1 MSLAFLRR
9 QIQFTHGLYEA
20 PTILHTRRLLTK
32 IDCFFHLRSTA
43 TPSPKPILGMPGISV
58 PLSVSHD
65 LRLYLEASCR
75 GIGREKGLG
84 RRVCFSC
91 MALGT

>member
-32 IDCFFHLRSTA
+32 IDCFFIYVAPQPRP
-43 TPSPKPILGMPGISV
+43 PSQ
-58 PLSVSHD
+58 
-65 LRLYLEASCR
+65 
-75 GIGREKGLG
+75 
-84 RRVCFSC
+84 F
-91 MALGT
+91 